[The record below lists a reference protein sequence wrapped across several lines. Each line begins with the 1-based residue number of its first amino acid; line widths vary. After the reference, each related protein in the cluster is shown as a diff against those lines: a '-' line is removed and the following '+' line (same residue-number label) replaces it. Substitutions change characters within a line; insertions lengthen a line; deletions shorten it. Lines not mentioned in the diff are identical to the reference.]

1 MDPHSTGDLFS
12 DEALQ
17 QPARREQIGEQS
29 YVLRG
34 YALPWLERVLP
45 ELRAVLVQSPFR
57 HMVTPGGFTMSAA
70 LSSCGALGWTT
81 SPQGYRYSSLDPER
95 QQPWPSMPAVL
106 RELAINAASAAGFDG
121 FAPDACL
128 INRYVPG
135 ARMSLHQDKNER
147 DYSAPVVSLSLG
159 LPAVFLF
166 GGHQR
171 SDKTQKISLFHGDVA
186 VWGGV
191 DRLRFHGV
199 LPIKEGAH
207 PRMGPQRINLTFRTA
222 G

>member
-29 YVLRG
+29 CVLRG

-81 SPQGYRYSSLDPER
+81 SPQGYRYSPLDPER
-95 QQPWPSMPAVL
+95 QQPWPSMPVVL

-147 DYSAPVVSLSLG
+147 DYNAPVVSLSLG

>member
-1 MDPHSTGDLFS
+1 MQPDSTGDLFS

-57 HMVTPGGFTMSAA
+57 HMVTPGGYTMSAA

-81 SPQGYRYSSLDPER
+81 SPQGYRYSPLDPER
-95 QQPWPSMPAVL
+95 QQPWPSMPVVL

-147 DYSAPVVSLSLG
+147 DYNAPVVSLSLG

>member
-1 MDPHSTGDLFS
+1 MHGPTADLFA
-12 DEALQ
+12 DDALQ
-17 QPARREQIGEQS
+17 QPAGREQIGEES

-34 YALPWLERVLP
+34 YALPWIDRLLP
-45 ELRAVLVQSPFR
+45 ELRQVLVQSPFR
-57 HMVTPGGFTMSAA
+57 KMVTPGGFTMSAA
-70 LSSCGALGWTT
+70 LSSCGDLGWTT
-81 SPQGYRYSSLDPER
+81 DAGGYRYSPLDPR
-95 QQPWPSMPAVL
+95 SQQPWPDMPDALRLLAV
-106 RELAINAASAAGFDG
+106 EAATAAGFIG

-135 ARMSLHQDKNER
+135 AKMSLHQDKNER
-147 DYSAPVVSLSLG
+147 RYNAPVVSVSLG

-166 GGHQR
+166 GGHER
-171 SDKTQKISLFHGDVA
+171 SDKAQKVSLFHGDVV

-199 LPIKEGAH
+199 MPIKEGVH
-207 PRMGPQRINLTFRTA
+207 PIMGPQRINLTFRTA

>member
-29 YVLRG
+29 CVLRG

-81 SPQGYRYSSLDPER
+81 SPQGYRYSPLDPER

-147 DYSAPVVSLSLG
+147 DYNAPVVSLSLG

>member
-1 MDPHSTGDLFS
+1 
-12 DEALQ
+12 
-17 QPARREQIGEQS
+17 
-29 YVLRG
+29 
-34 YALPWLERVLP
+34 
-45 ELRAVLVQSPFR
+45 
-57 HMVTPGGFTMSAA
+57 
-70 LSSCGALGWTT
+70 
-81 SPQGYRYSSLDPER
+81 
-95 QQPWPSMPAVL
+95 MPAVL
-106 RELAINAASAAGFDG
+106 RELAIDAARAAGFDG

-159 LPAVFLF
+159 LAAVFLF

-199 LPIKEGAH
+199 LPIKEGVH
-207 PRMGPQRINLTFRTA
+207 PRMGPQRINLTFRRA

>member
-1 MDPHSTGDLFS
+1 MSESTADLFA
-12 DEALQ
+12 DDALQ
-17 QPARREQIGEQS
+17 QPAGREQIGEES

-34 YALPWLERVLP
+34 YALPWIDRLLP
-45 ELRAVLVQSPFR
+45 ELRRVLAQSPFR
-57 HMVTPGGFTMSAA
+57 KMVTPGGFTMSAA

-81 SPQGYRYSSLDPER
+81 DTRGYHYSPLDPR
-95 QQPWPSMPAVL
+95 SQQPWPSMPKAL
-106 RELAINAASAAGFDG
+106 RELAIQAAAAAGFVD

-147 DYSAPVVSLSLG
+147 RYNAPVVSVSLG
-159 LPAVFLF
+159 LPAIFLF
-166 GGHQR
+166 GGHER
-171 SDKTQKISLFHGDVA
+171 TDKPQKLSLFHGDVV

-199 LPIKEGAH
+199 MPIKDGVH
-207 PRMGPQRINLTFRTA
+207 TIMGPQRINLTFRTA